1 MSSLLAPTV
10 DPIAALWAWFAPFD
24 SVLVAF
30 SGGVDSAVV
39 LGVAKRAM
47 AERRC
52 PGRVLACIGVS
63 PSLPGRE
70 RRAAVALAEL
80 VGAPWRAVDTD
91 EIDDPQYA
99 ANGANRCY
107 FCKLHLHD
115 HLSTIARAEGYQV
128 VVDGNHADD
137 LIDHRHGIAAAKK
150 HGVRSP
156 LAEVG
161 AGKGDV
167 RRMARAIGLPV
178 WDKPAM
184 ACLASR
190 VPHGTPVTPQLLR
203 QIDAA
208 EDVLAELGFTQFR
221 VRHHGDVARIEVPVE
236 QLPRA
241 VVLAPQIVERVAAC
255 GYRFVTLDLAGFRSG
270 SLTSVAL
277 TVSRTRSVHAS
288 GGAGAALAASE

>member
-1 MSSLLAPTV
+1 MSVYLPPAVDSL
-10 DPIAALWAWFAPFD
+10 AALQAWFAPFD

-39 LGVAKRAM
+39 LAAAGRAVR
-47 AERRC
+47 ERER

-70 RRAAVALAEL
+70 RRAAVALAEQL
-80 VGAPWRAVDTD
+80 GVPSRTVDTD
-91 EIDDPQYA
+91 EFDDPHYA
-99 ANGANRCY
+99 ANPVNRCF

-115 HLSTIARAEGYQV
+115 RLSAMARAEGYDV
-128 VVDGNHADD
+128 LVDGNHADD
-137 LIDHRHGIAAAKK
+137 LNDHRHGMAAARK

-156 LAEVG
+156 LAELG
-161 AGKGDV
+161 AGKADV
-167 RRMARAIGLPV
+167 RQMARAMGLPV
-178 WDKPAM
+178 SDKPAM

-221 VRHHGDVARIEVPVE
+221 VRHHGDIARIELPVDE
-236 QLPRA
+236 LGRA
-241 VVLAPQIVERVAAC
+241 VDLATLIVDRVGAC

-270 SLTSVAL
+270 SLAHVSL
-277 TVSRTRSVHAS
+277 TVARGRSEGAS
-288 GGAGAALAASE
+288 GGSEAPAASE

>member
-1 MSSLLAPTV
+1 
-10 DPIAALWAWFAPFD
+10 
-24 SVLVAF
+24 VLVSF

-39 LGVAKRAM
+39 LAAAGRAV
-47 AERRC
+47 RRRGC

-70 RRAAVALAEL
+70 RRAAIALAERL
-80 VGAPWRAVDTD
+80 GTPWRVIETD
-91 EIDDPQYA
+91 EIDDPRYA
-99 ANGANRCY
+99 ANPNNRCY
-107 FCKLHLHD
+107 FCKLHLHGR
-115 HLSTIARAEGYQV
+115 LGAVARTEGYDV

-137 LIDHRHGIAAAKK
+137 LDDHRHGMAAAKK

-161 AGKGDV
+161 AGKSQV
-167 RRMARAIGLPV
+167 RRMARELGLPV

-208 EDVLAELGFTQFR
+208 EDVLSELGFTQFR
-221 VRHHGDVARIEVPVE
+221 VRHHGDVARIEVPME
-236 QLPRA
+236 ELRRA
-241 VVLAPQIVERVAAC
+241 VCLADLIVARVGAC

-270 SLTSVAL
+270 SLAGVQL
-277 TVSRTRSVHAS
+277 TVSS
-288 GGAGAALAASE
+288 GLAESAGAAGRAAGRAPDR